1 MCHQIGVHSS
11 QNQFRKDL
19 INPHSEETV
28 QHCLSCEPLIRHEG
42 LEKLSCLCCRSKS
55 SLLSSQGSHYSSQP
69 RLHGHLSASSSP
81 ICMTG
86 SMQLSQKYKS
96 SADLVSE
103 LLRKPVFTRYTT
115 KQKYLMLQ
123 KIFHLK
129 NIYLKVLKIF
139 DVIRYRS
146 IKKKSGGPVPESKDL
161 VKPVTMRPRLATVSS
176 DTDGDEVTDGRNSGS
191 GHSLEQSSWEVGPCS
206 EEASTTNPGPRA
218 AASPAQPRMTQADR
232 PLTSTNTNTRPH
244 GLAGD
249 RASVSTNTVSGA
261 EPVTSNSSM
270 LTNKRH
276 SNI

>member
-1 MCHQIGVHSS
+1 M
-11 QNQFRKDL
+11 
-19 INPHSEETV
+19 
-28 QHCLSCEPLIRHEG
+28 
-42 LEKLSCLCCRSKS
+42 
-55 SLLSSQGSHYSSQP
+55 
-69 RLHGHLSASSSP
+69 
-81 ICMTG
+81 
-86 SMQLSQKYKS
+86 
-96 SADLVSE
+96 
-103 LLRKPVFTRYTT
+103 
-115 KQKYLMLQ
+115 
-123 KIFHLK
+123 
-129 NIYLKVLKIF
+129 
-139 DVIRYRS
+139 IRYRS

-176 DTDGDEVTDGRNSGS
+176 DTDGDEVTDGRNS

-270 LTNKRH
+270 LTSDILTSTTIH
-276 SNI
+276 PSLSPVAVLSVHGPPAQPQSGL

>member
-1 MCHQIGVHSS
+1 MSVLQVQVQPAEQPGVALQQPAAAARPPLGLQLAHLHDGQHAAQPEVQIIRGPRVGAPAETGVH
-11 QNQFRKDL
+11 QVHN
-19 INPHSEETV
+19 ETKI
-28 QHCLSCEPLIRHEG
+28 SI
-42 LEKLSCLCCRSKS
+42 
-55 SLLSSQGSHYSSQP
+55 
-69 RLHGHLSASSSP
+69 
-81 ICMTG
+81 T
-86 SMQLSQKYKS
+86 
-96 SADLVSE
+96 
-103 LLRKPVFTRYTT
+103 
-115 KQKYLMLQ
+115 LQ

-129 NIYLKVLKIF
+129 NIFLKVLKIF

-261 EPVTSNSSM
+261 EPLTSNSSM
-270 LTNKRH
+270 RTRDVLTSTTIPPSLSPVAVLSVH
-276 SNI
+276 GAPAQPQPGL